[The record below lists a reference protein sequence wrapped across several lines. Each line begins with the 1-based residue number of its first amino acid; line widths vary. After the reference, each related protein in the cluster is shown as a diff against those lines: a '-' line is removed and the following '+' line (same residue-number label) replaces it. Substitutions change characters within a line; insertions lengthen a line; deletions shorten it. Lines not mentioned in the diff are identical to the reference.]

1 MSNVVSAPQ
10 PMLSLLLLDDEQ
22 DILNSL
28 QRLLRKDYQLICFT
42 QAHDALAYLESN
54 NVDIILSDM
63 RMQNMNGAEFLCLS
77 RQVQPDAMR
86 LLITGYSD
94 IDLTIAAI
102 NDGGVYSYINKPW
115 ENEKLKLTLAK
126 AAEHYLLKKEKQALS
141 ESLARA
147 NNSLQSLNQSL
158 EVKVTQRTQA
168 LQQSKQKLQ
177 QSLATQKDLLHD
189 VIDMMAA
196 TIEYRTGFSG
206 SHNKRIALQSRAV
219 AARMGMEEA
228 QCRRIYLCALL
239 HEIGIIGLSDAALA
253 STNVTGTQ
261 LDDAFMAHPVIGAEI
276 VEKIKRLA
284 PLTEN
289 IRHQNENI
297 DGSGR
302 PAHLSGNEIP
312 VGARIIRIVKDFDF
326 LIAGK
331 HNNNKLAVANAKKRM
346 NEKAGSDYDKRI
358 LEHFFTLLSQRQQDE
373 ESEMQYSL
381 ALEELKP
388 GDVLSE
394 DLVLE
399 NGNIMLTTGQ
409 EINESMIEKLRE
421 YEHNFNTKIT
431 LFTA

>member
-1 MSNVVSAPQ
+1 MSNDVSSSQ

-42 QAHDALAYLESN
+42 HAHEALSYLEDN
-54 NVDIILSDM
+54 AVDIIMSDM
-63 RMQNMNGAEFLCLS
+63 RMQNINGAEFLCLS
-77 RQVQPDAMR
+77 RQIQPDAIR

-94 IDLTIAAI
+94 MDLTIAAI

-141 ESLARA
+141 QSLARA
-147 NNSLQSLNQSL
+147 NDSLQHLNQSL
-158 EVKVTQRTQA
+158 EVKVAQRTRA
-168 LQQSKQKLQ
+168 LQESKQKLQ
-177 QSLATQKDLLHD
+177 QSLTTQKDLLHD
-189 VIDMMAA
+189 VIDMMTA

-219 AARMGMEEA
+219 AARMGLDEA

-239 HEIGIIGLSDAALA
+239 HEIGIIGLSDEALA
-253 STNVTGTQ
+253 STKLTGAHFN
-261 LDDAFMAHPVIGAEI
+261 DAFMTHPVIGAAI

-297 DGSGR
+297 NGTGR
-302 PAHLSGNEIP
+302 PEHLSGEEIP

-331 HNNNKLAVANAKKRM
+331 HNCNKLSVTNAKIRM
-346 NEKAGSDYDKRI
+346 SELAGSDYDKKI
-358 LEHFFTLLSQRQQDE
+358 LEHFFTLLSQRQQNE
-373 ESEMQYSL
+373 ESEMQYSIGL
-381 ALEELKP
+381 DELKP
-388 GDVLSE
+388 GDILSE

-409 EINESMIEKLRE
+409 EINASMIEKLRE
-421 YEHNFNTKIT
+421 YEHNFLTKIT